1 MSLLL
6 PTMLFNASA
15 QAAGTDITGQWRHC
29 SAQYNALLSD
39 DAYGEETIITSDSA
53 NSTTSNEYQLDGRV
67 LISGQ
72 QQQLSADH
80 VIYNKLLGTS
90 RASGNITYNKEQVS
104 LQGSTANIQHKTKL
118 GSIEGVSFQLQQ
130 RHGNGT
136 ASIARLEEADITVL
150 ENVSFTTCD
159 PGKTDW
165 LLTSPNIKLD
175 HKQGVG
181 TAKHAVLRFAKVP
194 FLYLPYISFPI
205 SDQRKSG
212 FLTPNIVNRSTTG
225 NEIWLP
231 YYLNLAPNIDA
242 TITPRSMSDRG
253 TMLINNFR
261 YLTRN
266 SKGSVDIEYLASDQI
281 YGDDRNYA
289 VFKNNSRLAPTLQAT
304 LDLNYVSDS
313 QYFSDFSSNLNT
325 ASIAHIKQT
334 AGLNY
339 QGRNW
344 KWNTRVEAYQTV
356 DTSIASA
363 SRPYQRL
370 PQIRLSKLTPIT
382 NKALKHSFNSE
393 YVYFK
398 RNERLSAQRLNLQ
411 PSLSLPYDSL
421 SGYIRPTLQLQY
433 TGYLIDNPAVG
444 DEALLNRTLPI
455 FSLDS
460 GVFFERDLNFGK
472 TSLLQTLE
480 PRLFYLYVPYQDQTE
495 LPIYDSGLPDFSY
508 DRLFATNRFNGID
521 RIGDANQITLAVT
534 SSFLEKSSGR
544 QLLSASIGRIY
555 YLKNRKV
562 ALSGTAIDTD
572 TDSEILATLRGNFTN
587 NLSLT
592 SDLRWDDEQN
602 QLDKSNLLLSYNN
615 RQRSIFNVSRR
626 FRRNSL
632 NQTDVS
638 LLWPISQ
645 KISLLGRW
653 NYSHLDKKPLETL
666 SGLEYQNCCWAVR
679 LISRRYINT
688 ASTGSEYQS
697 AIAIQLELKGL
708 ANIGD
713 NIENILESGI
723 LGYQN

>member
-1 MSLLL
+1 
-6 PTMLFNASA
+6 MLFPAAS
-15 QAAGTDITGQWRHC
+15 QAASTDMTGQWRHC
-29 SAQYNALLSD
+29 SAQYKPTLPT
-39 DAYGEETIITSDSA
+39 DAYSEEIVITSDSV
-53 NSTTSNEYQLDGRV
+53 NSTKNNEYQLDGSV
-67 LISGQ
+67 LINGQ

-80 VIYNKLLGTS
+80 VIYNKLLDTS
-90 RASGNITYNKEQVS
+90 KANGNITYNKEQLS
-104 LQGSTANIQHKTKL
+104 LQGSRANIHHTTQL
-118 GSIEGVSFQLQQ
+118 GTIEDVSFQLQES
-130 RHGNGT
+130 HGNGT
-136 ASIARLEEADITVL
+136 ASVARLEESEITVL
-150 ENVSFTTCD
+150 EDVSFTTCE

-165 LLTSPNIKLD
+165 LLTSPRIKLD
-175 HKQGVG
+175 HKQGFG
-181 TAKHAVLRFAKVP
+181 TAKHAVLTFAKVP

-231 YYLNLAPNIDA
+231 YYLNLAANMDA

-261 YLTRN
+261 YLTPN
-266 SKGSVDIEYLASDQI
+266 STGSVDIEYLASDKI

-325 ASIAHIKQT
+325 ASIGHLKQ
-334 AGLNY
+334 AASLNF
-339 QGRNW
+339 QGSNW
-344 KWNTRVEAYQTV
+344 SWDTILEAYQTV
-356 DTSIASA
+356 DPNIAST

-370 PQIRLSKLTPIT
+370 PQIRLSKQPALTDS
-382 NKALKHSFNSE
+382 ALKHRFNSE

-398 RNERLSAQRLNLQ
+398 REARLSAQRINLQ
-411 PSLSLPYDSL
+411 PSISLPYDSL
-421 SGYIRPTLQLQY
+421 SGYITPTLQLQY
-433 TGYLIDNPAVG
+433 TGYLIDNPAIG
-444 DEALLNRTLPI
+444 DEAQRSRTLPI

-460 GVFFERDLNFGK
+460 GAFFERDLTFNK
-472 TSLLQTLE
+472 TGLLQTLE
-480 PRLFYLYVPYQDQTE
+480 PRLFYLYVPYQDQTK

-508 DRLFATNRFNGID
+508 DRLFASNRFNGID
-521 RIGDANQITLAVT
+521 RIGDANQISLAVT
-534 SSFLEKSSGR
+534 SRFLEKSTGR
-544 QLLSASIGRIY
+544 QLLSASIGQTY
-555 YLKNRKV
+555 YLKDRKV
-562 ALSGTAIDTD
+562 ALSGSAVDTN
-572 TDSEILATLRGNFTN
+572 TNSEILATLRGNFTD

-615 RQRSIFNVSRR
+615 HQRSIFNVSRR
-626 FRRNSL
+626 FQRDVL

-638 LLWPISQ
+638 LLWPISH
-645 KISLLGRW
+645 KIHLLGRW

-666 SGLEYQNCCWAVR
+666 SGLEYQNCCWAIR

-688 ASTGSEYQS
+688 ASTGDEYQS
-697 AIAIQLELKGL
+697 SIAIQLELKGM